1 MNPNLISIVIPHYQ
15 DLKNLGLCLD
25 LLERQTIGRDAFEII
40 ISDNMSPA
48 GLEAVEQVIRGRAKL
63 VMSTVKGAGYTRN
76 VGVEA
81 ATGHILAFMDS
92 DCRPDPDY
100 LEQGIAA
107 LKSFDMVGGKVRVD
121 VEDPARPTAA
131 EAFELVFAFRNK
143 TYIEQKHFTVT
154 ATLFVTRAIFDKVGP
169 FRNDVSEDKE
179 WCLRAHGL
187 GYRLGYA
194 EKAVI
199 GHPAR
204 HDWNELQRKWLRLT
218 RESFLLYRTRRFG
231 LLKWLIYSWVVLAA
245 TIPQSLNIV
254 TSKNLP
260 AVRDKLLAL
269 GMLVRLRLM
278 RLFWSH
284 EVIFSSQTKH
294 S

>member
-15 DLKNLGLCLD
+15 DLTNLGLCLD

-48 GLEAVEQVIRGRAKL
+48 GLEAVETVIRGRAKL
-63 VMSTVKGAGYTRN
+63 VQSTVKGAGQTRN

-107 LKSFDMVGGKVRVD
+107 LKSYDMVGGKVRVD

-143 TYIEQKHFTVT
+143 TYIEQKHFTV
-154 ATLFVTRAIFDKVGP
+154 AGDFRPGRP
-169 FRNDVSEDKE
+169 FPQR
-179 WCLRAHGL
+179 CLRRQGM
-187 GYRLGYA
+187 
-194 EKAVI
+194 V
-199 GHPAR
+199 PAR
-204 HDWNELQRKWLRLT
+204 PWARL
-218 RESFLLYRTRRFG
+218 SAG
-231 LLKWLIYSWVVLAA
+231 LCGKGRHRPSR
-245 TIPQSLNIV
+245 
-254 TSKNLP
+254 P
-260 AVRDKLLAL
+260 A
-269 GMLVRLRLM
+269 
-278 RLFWSH
+278 
-284 EVIFSSQTKH
+284 
-294 S
+294 